1 MAGHDQ
7 PGEVTGMGTDTAVP
21 IEMARLIDEL
31 RSAEE
36 IRNLL
41 VRYGLFLD
49 QKDFDGYVSL
59 FTEDGVLD
67 APLGMA
73 TGPEN
78 IRALLGNVLGP
89 INPGFHI
96 YANPLIE
103 VDGDHATSM
112 SRFSYVQ
119 AIDGQL
125 PELRLVGHYD
135 DVLRR
140 DGGRW
145 KFARRTI
152 TIDAGRAPY
161 RD

>member
-1 MAGHDQ
+1 MDTTT
-7 PGEVTGMGTDTAVP
+7 VTPQMY
-21 IEMARLIDEL
+21 DEL

-41 VRYGLFLD
+41 VRYGLYLD
-49 QKDFDGYVSL
+49 QKDFERYVSL
-59 FTEDGVLD
+59 FTRDGVLD
-67 APLGMA
+67 APLGTA
-73 TGPEN
+73 AGPEN
-78 IRALLGNVLGP
+78 IRAMLGNVLGP
-89 INPGFHI
+89 INAGFHI

-103 VDGDHATSM
+103 VHGDDATSM

-125 PELRLVGHYD
+125 PEVRLVGHYD

-140 DGGRW
+140 EDGQW

-152 TIDAGRAPY
+152 TIDAGRPPY

>member
-1 MAGHDQ
+1 
-7 PGEVTGMGTDTAVP
+7 MGTDTAVP
-21 IEMARLIDEL
+21 MDLAQLIDEL

-41 VRYGLFLD
+41 VRYGLYLD

-59 FTEDGVLD
+59 FTDDGVLD
-67 APLGMA
+67 APLGKA

-78 IRALLGNVLGP
+78 IRAMLGNVLGP
-89 INPGFHI
+89 IGAGFHL

-145 KFARRTI
+145 RFAHRTI

-161 RD
+161 RLRLDSVMPVGPG

>member
-1 MAGHDQ
+1 MT
-7 PGEVTGMGTDTAVP
+7 P
-21 IEMARLIDEL
+21 EL
-31 RSAEE
+31 FDALQSAEE

-49 QKDFDGYVSL
+49 GKDFEGYVSL
-59 FTEDGVLD
+59 FTHDGVLD
-67 APLGMA
+67 APLGSA

-78 IRALLGNVLGP
+78 IRAMLGNVLGP
-89 INPGFHI
+89 INAGFHI

-103 VDGDHATSM
+103 VDGDDATSM

-119 AIDGQL
+119 AIEGAL

-135 DVLRR
+135 DILRR
-140 DGGRW
+140 EDGRW
-145 KFARRTI
+145 KFARRKI

>member
-1 MAGHDQ
+1 
-7 PGEVTGMGTDTAVP
+7 MGTDTAVP
-21 IEMARLIDEL
+21 ADMGQLIDEL
-31 RSAEE
+31 HSAEE

-41 VRYGLFLD
+41 VRYGLYLD

-59 FTEDGVLD
+59 FTDDGVLH
-67 APLGMA
+67 APLGSA

-78 IRALLGNVLGP
+78 IRAMLAGVLGP
-89 INPGFHI
+89 INAGFHI

-103 VDGDHATSM
+103 VDGDNATSM

-119 AIDGQL
+119 NIEGQL

-140 DGGRW
+140 DDGRW
-145 KFARRTI
+145 RFARRKI

>member
-1 MAGHDQ
+1 METND
-7 PGEVTGMGTDTAVP
+7 D
-21 IEMARLIDEL
+21 L

-41 VRYGLFLD
+41 VRYGLYLD
-49 QKDFDGYVSL
+49 NKDFEGYVSL
-59 FTEDGVLD
+59 FTRDGVLD
-67 APLGMA
+67 APLGSA

-78 IRALLGNVLGP
+78 IRAMLGNVLGP
-89 INPGFHI
+89 INAGFHI

-103 VDGDHATSM
+103 VDGEDATAM

-119 AIDGQL
+119 AIEGQL

-135 DVLRR
+135 DTLRR
-140 DGGRW
+140 EDGRW
-145 KFARRTI
+145 KFARRKI
-152 TIDAGRAPY
+152 TIDAGRPPY

>member
-1 MAGHDQ
+1 MMAMKTSVESVIDQ
-7 PGEVTGMGTDTAVP
+7 
-21 IEMARLIDEL
+21 L

-49 QKDFDGYVSL
+49 EKNFEGYVSL
-59 FTEDGVLD
+59 FTYDGVLD
-67 APLGMA
+67 APLGSA
-73 TGPEN
+73 TGPES
-78 IRALLGNVLGP
+78 ILAMLGNVLGP

-96 YANPLIE
+96 NANPLIE
-103 VDGDHATSM
+103 VDGDAATAT

-119 AIDGQL
+119 AIEGEL

-135 DVLRR
+135 DILRR
-140 DGGRW
+140 EDGRS
-145 KFARRTI
+145 KFARRKI
-152 TIDAGRAPY
+152 TIDAGRPPY